1 MVERQGSH
9 RDTPKATRHA
19 AGRQGGPALLCMKR
33 GLLSVGDA
41 PKVTAAPGAN
51 HLAVAVWDDAPK
63 RPRDLADLEHSE
75 DQQFFAQTPI
85 AVKPAWVGSQ
95 ERLDAIGVVHVQI
108 IGANHPRMRAT
119 VMAETLR

>member
-1 MVERQGSH
+1 
-9 RDTPKATRHA
+9 
-19 AGRQGGPALLCMKR
+19 
-33 GLLSVGDA
+33 
-41 PKVTAAPGAN
+41 
-51 HLAVAVWDDAPK
+51 VAVWDDVPK
-63 RPRDLADLEHSE
+63 RPRDLADPEHGE

-108 IGANHPRMRAT
+108 IGVNHPRMRVA